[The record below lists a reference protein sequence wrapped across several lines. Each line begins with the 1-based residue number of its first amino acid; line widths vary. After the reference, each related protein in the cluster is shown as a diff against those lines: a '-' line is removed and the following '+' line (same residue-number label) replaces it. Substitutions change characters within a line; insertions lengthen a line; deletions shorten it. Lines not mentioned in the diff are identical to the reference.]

1 MYIRNKAI
9 CPERSLFTERLS
21 AVWCKTCHHFFLAA
35 LSTPQLHYPY
45 TQTHRQAAGITNV

>member
-9 CPERSLFTERLS
+9 CPERSLFIERPC

-45 TQTHRQAAGITNV
+45 TQTHRQAAGITNI